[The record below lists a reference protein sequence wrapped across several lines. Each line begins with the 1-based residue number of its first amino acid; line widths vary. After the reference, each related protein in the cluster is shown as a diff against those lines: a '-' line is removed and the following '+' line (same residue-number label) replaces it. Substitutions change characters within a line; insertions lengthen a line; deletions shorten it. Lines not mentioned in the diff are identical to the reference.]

1 MIAKMLAQG
10 AMAAVLVAGAAALYA
25 ATAAETPGARPADG
39 TSEAGNGYLA
49 VPLDDARHTRTKE
62 RLRASPNGYLM
73 PADRSHEHDDDDDH
87 DDDRRR
93 PWLTRL
99 LGAHGEVHR

>member
-1 MIAKMLAQG
+1 MIAKMLVQG

-25 ATAAETPGARPADG
+25 ATAAETPGAKPAEV
-39 TSEAGNGYLA
+39 TKEAGNGYLA
-49 VPLDDARHTRTKE
+49 APRDDARYTRTKE
-62 RLRASPNGYLM
+62 QLRASPNGYLV
-73 PADRSHEHDDDDDH
+73 PADRSHDHHDDD

-99 LGAHGEVHR
+99 LGAQGEVHR